1 MNRHERNEIWAL
13 FTARVDKAQRDIRDR
28 EEEMS
33 AALPKLT
40 LSPKV
45 RTRLA
50 QAQAAIDRLL
60 SALDPAL
67 YTMTWTYASLIAG
80 SGERKYVLGVGETE
94 VARHRRLA
102 PLKKPLV
109 QRQADLTALREQLRE
124 GLILCASGKD
134 MRAWFEGAV
143 EQLSK
148 MSTSS

>member
-1 MNRHERNEIWAL
+1 MNRHERDEIWAL
-13 FTARVDKAQRDIRDR
+13 FTARVDKAQRDLRAR
-28 EEEMS
+28 EAEMS

-60 SALDPAL
+60 STLDPAL
-67 YTMTWTYASLIAG
+67 YTVAWNFASLIAAP
-80 SGERKYVLGVGETE
+80 GERQPYLRVEETE
-94 VARHRRLA
+94 VARQQRLA

-134 MRAWFEGAV
+134 MRAWFEVAV

>member
-1 MNRHERNEIWAL
+1 MNRHERDEIWAL
-13 FTARVDKAQRDIRDR
+13 FTARVDKAQRDLRAR
-28 EEEMS
+28 EAEMS
-33 AALPKLT
+33 HALPKLT

-80 SGERKYVLGVGETE
+80 ERKYVLGVEETE

>member
-1 MNRHERNEIWAL
+1 MNRHERDEIWAL
-13 FTARVDKAQRDIRDR
+13 FTARVDKAQRDLRAR
-28 EEEMS
+28 EAEMS

-50 QAQAAIDRLL
+50 QAQAAIDRFL
-60 SALDPAL
+60 STLDPAL
-67 YTMTWTYASLIAG
+67 YTVAWTYASLIAG
-80 SGERKYVLGVGETE
+80 PGERQPCLRVEETE
-94 VARHRRLA
+94 VARQQRLA

-134 MRAWFEGAV
+134 MRAWFEVAV